1 MDAGDRFPL
10 LLYHRA
16 VAPHRRA
23 SAALAV
29 LLLGLWYPVSMQMI
43 AWPQPPAD
51 RWLLAGGV
59 VSLAFTLF
67 TTFSPRFAYVQPM
80 RDHLRLST
88 PILRLAISYRR
99 IESTRPVDVAR
110 AFPRAVLRTG
120 ERRLL
125 APFAGRTAL
134 GVDLYA
140 LPIRPFVVRLF
151 FHRLMLSP
159 DKTGFILIVS
169 DWIELSR
176 QLSSRLDAWRGSQ
189 QSRPRQP
196 GLGASDLL
204 RETPDDFRSPQ
215 GHRKS

>member
-16 VAPHRRA
+16 IRPRRRA
-23 SAALAV
+23 ATMLAI
-29 LLLGLWYPVSMQMI
+29 LLLGLWYPVSMHMV

-51 RWLLAGGV
+51 RWLLSGGL
-59 VSLAFTLF
+59 VSLAFALF
-67 TTFSPRFAYVQPM
+67 ATFSPRFAYVQPM

-88 PILRLAISYRR
+88 PIARVVVSYRR
-99 IESTRPVDVAR
+99 IESTRPVDVAK
-110 AFPRAVLRTG
+110 AFPRALLRG
-120 ERRLL
+120 SERRLL
-125 APFAGRTAL
+125 APFAGKTAL

-140 LPIRPFVVRLF
+140 LPVRPFLIRLF

-159 DKTGFILIVS
+159 DKTGFIFIVP

-176 QLSSRLDAWRGSQ
+176 QLSGRLDAWRTAQ

-196 GLGASDLL
+196 GVTTASDLL
-204 RETPDDFRSPQ
+204 RESPDDFRSP
-215 GHRKS
+215 

>member
-1 MDAGDRFPL
+1 MDSGDRFPL

-16 VAPHRRA
+16 VAPRRRA

-29 LLLGLWYPVSMQMI
+29 LLLGLWYMVSMRMV
-43 AWPQPPAD
+43 AWPEPPAD

-59 VSLAFTLF
+59 VALAFALF
-67 TTFSPRFAYVQPM
+67 TTFSPRLAYVQPM

-88 PILRLAISYRR
+88 PIARVAVSYRR

-110 AFPRAVLRTG
+110 AFPRATLRAG
-120 ERRLL
+120 EQRLL

-134 GVDLYA
+134 GVDLSA

-159 DKTGFILIVS
+159 DKTGFIFIVP

-176 QLSSRLDAWRGSQ
+176 QLSSRLEAWRAGQ

-196 GLGASDLL
+196 GLGASDIL
-204 RETPDDFRSPQ
+204 REDPTDFQSR
-215 GHRKS
+215 

>member
-1 MDAGDRFPL
+1 MDTGDRFPL

-16 VAPHRRA
+16 IRPHRRA

-29 LLLGLWYPVSMQMI
+29 LLLGLWYPVSMRMV
-43 AWPQPPAD
+43 AWPLPPAD

-59 VSLAFTLF
+59 VSLAFALF

-88 PILRLAISYRR
+88 PILRLAVSYRR
-99 IESTRPVDVAR
+99 IESTRPIDVAR
-110 AFPRAVLRTG
+110 AFPRSVLRG
-120 ERRLL
+120 SERRLL
-125 APFAGRTAL
+125 APFAGKTAL

-140 LPIRPFVVRLF
+140 LPVRPFLLRLF

-159 DKTGFILIVS
+159 DKTGFIFIVP

-176 QLSSRLDAWRGSQ
+176 QLSGRLDTWRTSQ

-196 GLGASDLL
+196 GLSASDLL
-204 RETPDDFRSPQ
+204 RDP
-215 GHRKS
+215 G

>member
-16 VAPHRRA
+16 IRPRRRA
-23 SAALAV
+23 ATALTI
-29 LLLGLWYPVSMQMI
+29 LLLGLWYPVSMRMI

-51 RWLLAGGV
+51 RWLLAGGL
-59 VSLAFTLF
+59 VSLAFALF
-67 TTFSPRFAYVQPM
+67 ATFSPRFAYVQPM

-88 PILRLAISYRR
+88 PIARVVVSYRR
-99 IESTRPVDVAR
+99 IESTRPVDVAK
-110 AFPRAVLRTG
+110 AFPRALLQG
-120 ERRLL
+120 SDRRLL
-125 APFAGRTAL
+125 SPFAGKTAL

-140 LPIRPFVVRLF
+140 LPVRPFLMRLF

-159 DKTGFILIVS
+159 DKTGFIFIVP

-176 QLSSRLDAWRGSQ
+176 QLSSRLDAWRTSQ

-196 GLGASDLL
+196 GVTTASDLL
-204 RETPDDFRSPQ
+204 REPSDNF
-215 GHRKS
+215 